1 MKTVEFEVNIIN
13 GIIKVPDEYK
23 DLHDKHAKV
32 TLSVKDD
39 SIKEKEPKLIKEI
52 EITHKEETNL
62 TLDIQAQALDLS
74 EIKISCFNDVNPVE
88 YQRKIRDAR

>member
-1 MKTVEFEVNIIN
+1 MKIVEFEVNIMD

-39 SIKEKEPKLIKEI
+39 SIQDNNSLPPKETK
-52 EITHKEETNL
+52 ITHSQNVDLSLNIE
-62 TLDIQAQALDLS
+62 AQALDLS
-74 EIKISCFNDVNPVE
+74 GIKISCFDDVNPVE
-88 YQRKIRDAR
+88 YQRKIRDER

>member
-1 MKTVEFEVNIIN
+1 MKTVEFKANIIN
-13 GIIKVPDEYK
+13 GVIKVPDEYK
-23 DLHDKHAKV
+23 DLHDKHANV

-39 SIKEKEPKLIKEI
+39 SIQEKKPDLEKEI
-52 EITHKEETNL
+52 EITSNENVDL

-74 EIKISCFNDVNPVE
+74 EIKVSCFNDVNPVE